1 MKHDILEDGWYKY
14 SRIDTRS
21 LISNLYGP
29 LNKNKESF
37 RKSDINLKDA
47 SDLLRLLLL
56 RENDILD
63 DSFDDHL
70 ANDFISELNLL
81 NSRDGY
87 KRRLFTEPALL
98 NLELGLIL
106 SHSIIS
112 YSKRPMD
119 NRIEKEHSLDIDPLK
134 EKFLDF
140 HQGLEGCFPMSF
152 LHQRNNFSIDNR
164 SSLVLG
170 ALDSLYR
177 ALRIRYILTYSS
189 QSITISD
196 LAFIARSASTKRIL
210 NELSP
215 SYKGRTV
222 LERSDT
228 KASITRESA
237 IDWLT
242 SREKTTLGL
251 QLISEADEHYL
262 FDRTKKRLNDLGVR
276 GPHTEDDLD
285 RQSIDKK
292 A

>member
-1 MKHDILEDGWYKY
+1 VKHDILEDGWYKY
-14 SRIDTRS
+14 PRIDTRS

-29 LNKNKESF
+29 LNKNRESF

-56 RENDILD
+56 RENGILD
-63 DSFDDHL
+63 DSFDEHL
-70 ANDFISELNLL
+70 AKDFISELNLL

-87 KRRLFTEPALL
+87 KRPLFTEPAIL

-106 SHSIIS
+106 SHSIIP
-112 YSKRPMD
+112 SKRSM
-119 NRIEKEHSLDIDPLK
+119 NNLDIDPLK

-140 HQGLEGCFPMSF
+140 HQDLEGCFPMSF

-177 ALRIRYILTYSS
+177 ALRIRYTLTYSS

-196 LAFIARSASTKRIL
+196 LAFIARSVSTKRIL

-215 SYKGRTV
+215 SFKGRTV
-222 LERSDT
+222 LERCHT

-251 QLISEADEHYL
+251 QEITEHDENDV
-262 FDRTKKRLNDLGVR
+262 FDRTKKRLNAFVAR
-276 GPHTEDDLD
+276 RPHDEDDLN
-285 RQSIDKK
+285 RQMIDKK